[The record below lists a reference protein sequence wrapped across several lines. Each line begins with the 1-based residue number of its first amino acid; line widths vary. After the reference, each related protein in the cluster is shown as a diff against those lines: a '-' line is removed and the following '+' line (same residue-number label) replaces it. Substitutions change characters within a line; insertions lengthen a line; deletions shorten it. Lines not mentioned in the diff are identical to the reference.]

1 MLLSRRLSKVRFMRI
16 LRPILLLIAVGLL
29 LVSVDQ
35 FMNGYSDWQQAQL
48 AEEAYRAEIR
58 ELEAERDRLKKHVEM
73 LKNDE
78 LTKERL
84 ARKRLGYIRAGELK
98 FKVVKPDEM
107 Q

>member
-1 MLLSRRLSKVRFMRI
+1 MRI
-16 LRPILLLIAVGLL
+16 FRPILFLIAVGLL
-29 LVSVDQ
+29 LVSVNQ

-58 ELEAERDRLKKHVEM
+58 ELEAERDRLKERVEM
-73 LKNDE
+73 LKNDK

-84 ARKRLGYIRAGELK
+84 ARKRLGYIKPGELK
-98 FKVVKPDEM
+98 FKVVKPDDV

>member
-1 MLLSRRLSKVRFMRI
+1 MRVF
-16 LRPILLLIAVGLL
+16 RPILFLIAVALL
-29 LVSVDQ
+29 LVSVRQ

-58 ELEAERDRLKKHVEM
+58 ELEAERDQLKQHVEM
-73 LKNDE
+73 LQNDE

-84 ARKRLGYIRAGELK
+84 ARKRFGYIKPGELK
-98 FKVVKPDEM
+98 FKVVKPEGV

>member
-1 MLLSRRLSKVRFMRI
+1 MRI
-16 LRPILLLIAVGLL
+16 LRPILFLIALAL
-29 LVSVDQ
+29 LVVSVRQ
-35 FMNGYSDWQQAQL
+35 FMNGYNDWQEAQA

-58 ELEAERDRLKKHVEM
+58 ALETKRDQLEQRVEM

-98 FKVVKPDEM
+98 FKVVKPDAVK
-107 Q
+107 